1 MANAN
6 ALIVNYFKESRDELT
21 KVTWPTRQETIQLT
35 VVVIGVSA
43 ALALFMG
50 SIDYLFTQV
59 LERLLKLA

>member
-6 ALIVNYFKESRDELT
+6 TLIVNYFKESRDELK
-21 KVTWPTRQETIQLT
+21 KVTWPTRAETIQLT
-35 VVVIGVSA
+35 LVVIGVSG

-50 SIDYLFTQV
+50 SIDYIFTLL